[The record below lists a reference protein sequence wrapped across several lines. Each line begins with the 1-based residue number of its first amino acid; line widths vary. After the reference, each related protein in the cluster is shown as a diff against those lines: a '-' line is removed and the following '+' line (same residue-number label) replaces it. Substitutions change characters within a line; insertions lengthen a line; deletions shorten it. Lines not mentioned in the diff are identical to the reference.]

1 MAFPKK
7 SHENA
12 VIRICQYLRD
22 TQDKGMLMSPKN
34 TGFQVYADA
43 DFAGG
48 FVKDQTADP
57 NTAKSRSS
65 YFIMFSNC
73 MIFAH
78 SKLQTEVAP
87 EYICLSQSLRTV
99 LVQMRFF
106 KEIAKPKPIIRCKHI
121 NIKYHHF

>member
-1 MAFPKK
+1 MVFPKTL
-7 SHENA
+7 SFESVNISVTH
-12 VIRICQYLRD
+12 
-22 TQDKGMLMSPKN
+22 MLMSPKN

-43 DFAGG
+43 DFASG

-65 YFIMFSNC
+65 YCIMFNNC

-78 SKLQTEVAP
+78 SKLQTEVALSTTEA

-99 LVQMRFF
+99 LVLSQTNHQMQSL
-106 KEIAKPKPIIRCKHI
+106 
-121 NIKYHHF
+121 